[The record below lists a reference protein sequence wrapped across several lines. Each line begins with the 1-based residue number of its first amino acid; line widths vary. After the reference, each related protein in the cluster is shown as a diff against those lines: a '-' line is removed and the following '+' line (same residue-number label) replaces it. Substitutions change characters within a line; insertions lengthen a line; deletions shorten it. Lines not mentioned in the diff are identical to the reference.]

1 MHNRVIGDGKHECG
15 TIGLTMG
22 EARAKEILN
31 AHGQRYWKATAKI
44 GALFG
49 SAVEGGDLEGI
60 GRTQEEAIERLHN
73 ATVEFHE
80 SLWV

>member
-1 MHNRVIGDGKHECG
+1 MNTKTHECS
-15 TIGLTMG
+15 TTGLTMG

-31 AHGQRYWKATAKI
+31 AHGQRYWKATATI
-44 GALFG
+44 GSLFG
-49 SAVEGGDLEGI
+49 HDVDGSDLEGI
-60 GRTQEEAIERLHN
+60 GRTEQEALERLHN